1 MRVKIS
7 LESTAKG
14 KYNRK
19 DKRSGA
25 NSETLILEY

>member
-1 MRVKIS
+1 MKIS

-19 DKRSGA
+19 DKESGA
-25 NSETLILEY
+25 NSENLILQY